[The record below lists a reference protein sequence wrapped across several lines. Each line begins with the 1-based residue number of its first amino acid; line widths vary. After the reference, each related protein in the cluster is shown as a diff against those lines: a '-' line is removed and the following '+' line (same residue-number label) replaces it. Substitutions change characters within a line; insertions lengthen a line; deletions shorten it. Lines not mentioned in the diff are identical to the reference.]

1 MKGLKKLFSAML
13 VLTMLFGTIANVGM
27 AKIYAAEEGMKRV
40 FSIDAGRKYF
50 SEEQL
55 LQIIDKA
62 YLNGY
67 TDVQILLGNDALRF
81 FLDDMSITV
90 DGKTYASEAVKKAIT
105 AGNDHYYKDPN
116 GNALNETEMN
126 RIVAYAKERGLH
138 IIPVINSPGHMD
150 SILVAMEELG
160 MKNVRY
166 SYNGKESERTVN
178 IESDEAIAFTKELVK
193 KYVTYFAN
201 ANVSEIFN
209 FGADEYA
216 NDVFSNPGWGE
227 LQKIGLYD
235 EFVVYANDLAKIIK
249 DAGMK
254 PMCFNDGIYYNKKD
268 SSGTFDQDIIIS
280 YWTAGWW
287 GFNVAKAEYLV
298 NKGHKILNTNDAW
311 YWVLGNI
318 DTGGYNYNSTV
329 NNINNKKF
337 TDVTGASNEL
347 PIIGSMQ
354 CVWCDTPSKEHDMD
368 RIIKVMDLYSQKH
381 TDYLIRPADFT
392 KVDEAIAK
400 IPEDLSIYTTES
412 VEKLNTA
419 IDNIDR
425 SIRVTEQSIVD
436 GYAAA
441 IEQAIIDLTLKDA
454 DYSKVDEAIA
464 KAEALNKD
472 EYTDFSKVDAAVKA
486 VKRGLDITKQKDV
499 DAMAAAINEAL
510 AALEKKE
517 AVTPDKPNSE
527 KVDSPKT
534 GDTTNTMVW
543 LSFAAMSILASTLVL
558 KKRKTY

>member
-235 EFVVYANDLAKIIK
+235 EFVVFAKSLA
-249 DAGMK
+249 
-254 PMCFNDGIYYNKKD
+254 
-268 SSGTFDQDIIIS
+268 
-280 YWTAGWW
+280 
-287 GFNVAKAEYLV
+287 
-298 NKGHKILNTNDAW
+298 
-311 YWVLGNI
+311 
-318 DTGGYNYNSTV
+318 
-329 NNINNKKF
+329 
-337 TDVTGASNEL
+337 
-347 PIIGSMQ
+347 
-354 CVWCDTPSKEHDMD
+354 
-368 RIIKVMDLYSQKH
+368 
-381 TDYLIRPADFT
+381 
-392 KVDEAIAK
+392 
-400 IPEDLSIYTTES
+400 
-412 VEKLNTA
+412 
-419 IDNIDR
+419 
-425 SIRVTEQSIVD
+425 
-436 GYAAA
+436 
-441 IEQAIIDLTLKDA
+441 
-454 DYSKVDEAIA
+454 
-464 KAEALNKD
+464 
-472 EYTDFSKVDAAVKA
+472 
-486 VKRGLDITKQKDV
+486 
-499 DAMAAAINEAL
+499 
-510 AALEKKE
+510 
-517 AVTPDKPNSE
+517 
-527 KVDSPKT
+527 
-534 GDTTNTMVW
+534 
-543 LSFAAMSILASTLVL
+543 
-558 KKRKTY
+558 

>member
-368 RIIKVMDLYSQKH
+368 RIIKLMDLYSQKH

-486 VKRGLDITKQKDV
+486 VKRGLDITKQKGV

>member
-90 DGKTYASEAVKKAIT
+90 DGKTYASEAVKKAMT

-368 RIIKVMDLYSQKH
+368 RIIKLMDLYSQKH

>member
-126 RIVAYAKERGLH
+126 RIVAYAKERVLH

-368 RIIKVMDLYSQKH
+368 RIIKLMDLYSQKH